1 MAISQQVLSTI
12 PLLEGVEPRIL
23 EEIAG
28 LMQLRLFARRE
39 VVIAKGGNSD
49 SLAFLLE
56 GSLQIIDFGEDGTE
70 VGLHL
75 VQPGDY
81 FGELSLIDN
90 QPRSATVLAVVPS
103 TVGLLPRKAARQLF
117 FGYPLIAERVM
128 ARLAA
133 VVRKLSH
140 QRTLLSISNAQQRVY
155 LQLLA
160 LSRQGGVGQDPSS
173 TVIDNLPTQQQM
185 AFNVNTSRE
194 TVSRA
199 IQALQKRGILKKEGR
214 VIVVLQPAM
223 LRKLAE
229 EGPDALDKGVVA
241 EPATVIVAEP
251 DQANTLTAR
260 EA

>member
-12 PLLEGVEPRIL
+12 PLFEGVESRIL

-28 LMQLRLFARRE
+28 IMQLRLFARRE
-39 VVIAKGGNSD
+39 TVIAKGANSD

-56 GSLQIIDFGEDGTE
+56 GSLQIVDFGEDGSE

-75 VQPGDY
+75 VKPGDY

-90 QPRSATVLAVVPS
+90 QPRSATVVAVVPS

-128 ARLAA
+128 IRLAA
-133 VVRKLSH
+133 VVRQLSH

-160 LSRQGGVGQDPSS
+160 MVRTTPNADAESADN
-173 TVIDNLPTQQQM
+173 TVIENLPTQQQM
-185 AFNVNTSRE
+185 AFNINTSRE

-199 IQALQKRGILKKEGR
+199 IHSLQKRGILKKEGR
-214 VIVVLQPAM
+214 VIIVLQPAM

-229 EGPDALDKGVVA
+229 EGPDALEKLV
-241 EPATVIVAEP
+241 
-251 DQANTLTAR
+251 ANTEVLPMEAPLVAR

>member
-12 PLLEGVEPRIL
+12 PLFEGVEPRIL

-28 LMQLRLFARRE
+28 IMQLRLFARRE
-39 VVIAKGGNSD
+39 TVIAKGANSD

-56 GSLQIIDFGEDGTE
+56 GSLQIVDFGEDGSE

-75 VQPGDY
+75 VKPGDY

-90 QPRSATVLAVVPS
+90 QPRSATVVAVVPS

-128 ARLAA
+128 IRLAA
-133 VVRKLSH
+133 VVRQLSH

-160 LSRQGGVGQDPSS
+160 MARSGTDPVNASN
-173 TVIDNLPTQQQM
+173 TVIENLPTQQQM
-185 AFNVNTSRE
+185 AFNINTSRE

-199 IQALQKRGILKKEGR
+199 IHALQKRGILKKEGR
-214 VIVVLQPAM
+214 VIIVLQPDL

-229 EGPDALDKGVVA
+229 EGPDALDKRAGSGTEPVA
-241 EPATVIVAEP
+241 IDASPAVA
-251 DQANTLTAR
+251 AR
-260 EA
+260 DV

>member
-12 PLLEGVEPRIL
+12 PLFEGVEARIL

-28 LMQLRLFARRE
+28 IMQLRLFARRE
-39 VVIAKGGNSD
+39 TVIAKGANSD

-56 GSLQIIDFGEDGTE
+56 GSLQIVDFGEDGSE

-75 VQPGDY
+75 VKPGDY

-90 QPRSATVLAVVPS
+90 QPRSATVVAVVPS

-128 ARLAA
+128 IRLAA
-133 VVRKLSH
+133 VVRQLSH

-160 LSRQGGVGQDPSS
+160 MARTGPDAQNLEN
-173 TVIDNLPTQQQM
+173 TVIENLPTQQQM
-185 AFNVNTSRE
+185 AFNINTSRE

-199 IQALQKRGILKKEGR
+199 IHSLQKRGILKKEGR
-214 VIVVLQPAM
+214 VIIVLQPDL

-229 EGPDALDKGVVA
+229 EGPDALEKRTGGGA
-241 EPATVIVAEP
+241 EPVAIEATPPLAV
-251 DQANTLTAR
+251 R

>member
-1 MAISQQVLSTI
+1 MATSVQVVSNI
-12 PLLEGVEPRIL
+12 PLFNGVESRIL

-39 VVIAKGGNSD
+39 VVIAKGATSD

-56 GSLQIIDFGEDGTE
+56 GALQVVDFGEDGSE
-70 VGLHL
+70 IGLHNIR
-75 VQPGDY
+75 PGDY
-81 FGELSLIDN
+81 FGELALIDN
-90 QPRSATVLAVVPS
+90 QPRSATVVAAVPS

-128 ARLAA
+128 VRLAG
-133 VVRKLSH
+133 VVRQLSH

-160 LSRQGGVGQDPSS
+160 LARQSGAGADSTA
-173 TVIDNLPTQQQM
+173 TVIKDLPTQQQL
-185 AFNVNTSRE
+185 AFNINTSRE

-199 IQALQKRGILKKEGR
+199 IHALQKRGILKKDGR
-214 VIVVLQPAM
+214 AIVVLQPDL

-229 EGPDALDKGVVA
+229 EGPDALERRTDA
-241 EPATVIVAEP
+241 S
-251 DQANTLTAR
+251 TLPVP
-260 EA
+260 EAD